1 MRIISN
7 RLTQNSSMPYN
18 SAKYNSVTIKLM
30 TETKQHWLKDEEKR
44 QRWITFIQTLDPTI
58 DPQAIRLMDE
68 FRMTSKSI
76 YHMGESSVDTA
87 GRSFAQYRILMQLLF
102 AEQIGVKEC
111 LNPSELSDRQGTS
124 RNTVSALI
132 RSLEEDGLIERSL
145 DPDDRRKF
153 NIKLTENGRSLVTD
167 HARQH
172 FQTIGHC
179 FNALSPEEQTTLSQL
194 LTKLNTQAQ
203 RSFES

>member
-1 MRIISN
+1 M
-7 RLTQNSSMPYN
+7 TYN
-18 SAKYNSVTIKLM
+18 SATINIM
-30 TETKQHWLKDEEKR
+30 TETKEHWLKDEEKR
-44 QRWITFIQTLDPTI
+44 QRWIAFIQTLDPTI

-68 FRMTSKSI
+68 FRMASKSI

-87 GRSFAQYRILMQLLF
+87 GRSFAQYRLLMHLLF
-102 AEQIGVKEC
+102 AEQIGGKEC

-132 RSLEEDGLIERSL
+132 RSLEGDGLIERSL

-179 FNALSPEEQTTLSQL
+179 FGTLSPAEQTTLSQL

-203 RSFES
+203 LSAES

>member
-1 MRIISN
+1 M
-7 RLTQNSSMPYN
+7 TQPQQN
-18 SAKYNSVTIKLM
+18 
-30 TETKQHWLKDEEKR
+30 WLEDEEKR
-44 QRWITFIQTLDPTI
+44 RRWVTFIQTLDPTI

-68 FRMTSKSI
+68 FRIASKSI

-87 GRSFAQYRILMQLLF
+87 GRSFAQYRILMHLLF
-102 AEQIGVKEC
+102 AEQIGGKEC
-111 LNPSELSDRQGTS
+111 LNPSELSERQGTS

-132 RSLEEDGLIERSL
+132 RSLEEDGLIERTL

-153 NIKLTENGRSLVTD
+153 NIKLTGNGRSLVTD

-179 FNALSPEEQTTLSQL
+179 FGTLSSAEQTTLSQL

-203 RSFES
+203 LSAES